1 MYGCFGSTRSQVRI
15 LSPRLE
21 SQRIA
26 KAVAPIL
33 RRLLKAV
40 YVCPDPLPRK
50 GLARIGVGCRFR
62 SSEVLSPRAIDSP
75 SNSFPL
81 AGYKKEM
88 TVRDSAAV
96 PSPLEEGTSAE
107 DLESR
112 QGSLQINQ
120 LQGVKGINQV
130 GEDRPHWLDSLT

>member
-1 MYGCFGSTRSQVRI
+1 MTQNLFYNKAMTGVKPINTDAKYCFGSTRSQVRI

-26 KAVAPIL
+26 KAVAPIM

-62 SSEVLSPRAIDSP
+62 SSEVLSPREIDSP
-75 SNSFPL
+75 SNSFHL
-81 AGYKKEM
+81 
-88 TVRDSAAV
+88 
-96 PSPLEEGTSAE
+96 L
-107 DLESR
+107 
-112 QGSLQINQ
+112 
-120 LQGVKGINQV
+120 GIK
-130 GEDRPHWLDSLT
+130 RK